1 MLTLP
6 EVIEWLRYILLLKWP
21 YATDLY
27 LCSLVTSGCVNAR
40 GGKASFEGLLAPM
53 FVHTLLTTTGSGIVG
68 PVLMRDPPLFLEN
81 DKLVTCIMVFF
92 LFAVVFDPYV
102 VNFARTPQLWKAMA
116 LLQTTSRMN
125 KICLI
130 VDYAMTKLPASPYYP
145 IALFGPILIGLAR
158 GIGGSLVP
166 CDKGMSIIRKDLPW
180 KVQLCFT
187 VAAFYH
193 IVSNDTYIIGGIARG
208 FMGLE
213 NVSKEDTRVIAVG
226 FGVFVTLVQ
235 TYYWGE
241 FNPFTPAHKLC
252 YAVTGMP
259 QKASTAVVPKS
270 APTNGDESKEAQE
283 KKKKEEEER
292 AANDLKTRKRLQTF
306 LDALKPIGVA
316 AVAVLALYSR
326 QPPSMLVPGDAVFA
340 GGDGLAACTFLPAA
354 LSNGCAPLRAAVTES
369 GSLVL
374 FKGGKAVPD
383 APAAGGAGGDVLW
396 SSPAPKK
403 ATFSAEDARLELSE
417 DGILSV
423 MGGDKALWSSTLTPL
438 GKRLPAFRVE
448 ARLDAAKGVLEVYK
462 GGQLQW
468 SSAGMD

>member
-1 MLTLP
+1 
-6 EVIEWLRYILLLKWP
+6 
-21 YATDLY
+21 
-27 LCSLVTSGCVNAR
+27 
-40 GGKASFEGLLAPM
+40 M

-81 DKLVTCIMVFF
+81 DKLVTCIMLFF

-102 VNFARTPQLWKAMA
+102 VNFARRPFLWKAMA
-116 LLQTTSRMN
+116 MLQTTSRMN

-130 VDYAMTKLPASPYYP
+130 VDYSLTKLPASQYYP

-158 GIGGSLVP
+158 GIGGGLVP

-193 IVSNDTYIIGGIARG
+193 IVSNDTYLIGGLVRG
-208 FMGLE
+208 FLRLE
-213 NVSKEDTRVIAVG
+213 SISKEDTRVIAVG
-226 FGVFVTLVQ
+226 FGSAVTLIQ
-235 TYYWGE
+235 TYYWAS
-241 FNPFTPAHKLC
+241 FNPFTPTHKLC
-252 YAVTGMP
+252 YALTGMP
-259 QKASTAVVPKS
+259 SKAICAAVPRST
-270 APTNGDESKEAQE
+270 PTNGDETKEAEE
-283 KKKKEEEER
+283 KKKKEAEEK
-292 AANDLKTRKRLQTF
+292 AARDLQTRKRLQTF

-316 AVAVLALYSR
+316 SLAVLALYSR
-326 QPPSMLVPGDAVFA
+326 EPPSMLSPGDSLVV
-340 GGDGLAACTFLPAA
+340 GGDGLAVCSFLPAA
-354 LSNGCAPLRAAVTES
+354 LSALSNGCEPLRATVTES
-369 GSLVL
+369 GSLVV
-374 FKGGKAVPD
+374 FRGGKTKGA
-383 APAAGGAGGDVLW
+383 ASAAGAGEGGVVW

-403 ATFSAEDARLELSE
+403 ASFAAEDVRLELSE

-448 ARLDAAKGVLEVYK
+448 ARLDAAKGALEVYK

-468 SSAGMD
+468 SSAGAA